1 MGITVC
7 TGIEQLWTWAP
18 PKLVGGPADGR
29 APNCSQTA
37 WYIPLDQVLPKSLT
51 SPSSTGALRSSDAG
65 CYPWGTWRQGVPT
78 NLRSLRRARSSKKES
93 SGGQETRSFCCSKAC
108 SSTSISSICICSPMS
123 NCGEQS
129 QDSGWLPPIRSG
141 CPGLHP
147 TQPWAPPGMVH
158 PHSAIKFHK
167 RGRIWEQ
174 APQRCPAFPSQSTIS
189 SKMMQRGGMI
199 TGRRSQVTAGTPNP
213 TAEGWH
219 MPNRAEPHSHHRIHV
234 IQGCLSG
241 CGLPRNN
248 CFIYLVLFLHL
259 LSCLLEGVFIF
270 FIS

>member
-1 MGITVC
+1 MGIMVC
-7 TGIEQLWTWAP
+7 TGIEQLWSWAP
-18 PKLVGGPADGR
+18 PKLVGGPADER

-129 QDSGWLPPIRSG
+129 QWAGCHLSDWVAQGSIQPNLGHLQGWCTHIQLLNSINVAEFGSKHPSDA
-141 CPGLHP
+141 LH
-147 TQPWAPPGMVH
+147 
-158 PHSAIKFHK
+158 F
-167 RGRIWEQ
+167 
-174 APQRCPAFPSQSTIS
+174 
-189 SKMMQRGGMI
+189 
-199 TGRRSQVTAGTPNP
+199 
-213 TAEGWH
+213 
-219 MPNRAEPHSHHRIHV
+219 HHRV
-234 IQGCLSG
+234 
-241 CGLPRNN
+241 P
-248 CFIYLVLFLHL
+248 
-259 LSCLLEGVFIF
+259 
-270 FIS
+270 

>member
-1 MGITVC
+1 MVTDGHHGLH
-7 TGIEQLWTWAP
+7 GIEQLWSWAP

-51 SPSSTGALRSSDAG
+51 SPISTGALRSSDAG

-129 QDSGWLPPIRSG
+129 QWAGCHLSDRVAQGSIQPNLGHLQGWCTHIQLLNSINAAEFGSKHPSDAPH
-141 CPGLHP
+141 LH
-147 TQPWAPPGMVH
+147 
-158 PHSAIKFHK
+158 HK
-167 RGRIWEQ
+167 V
-174 APQRCPAFPSQSTIS
+174 P
-189 SKMMQRGGMI
+189 
-199 TGRRSQVTAGTPNP
+199 
-213 TAEGWH
+213 
-219 MPNRAEPHSHHRIHV
+219 
-234 IQGCLSG
+234 
-241 CGLPRNN
+241 
-248 CFIYLVLFLHL
+248 
-259 LSCLLEGVFIF
+259 
-270 FIS
+270 